1 MGDFWQILLNN
12 INNFKKSSKKISF
25 CVLMVTSLVF
35 KKETNMQVQPIT
47 EATNVRY
54 VANNEKAEDKKE
66 VKAQPSTVGYAAK
79 EAAPTDANLYKAM
92 YGVADKNEKTEKKMT
107 KEEDDANYAEYRRA
121 MGEYLE
127 KWGTAEQIKQF
138 NEPQQTKEEED
149 YSKQYEEYRRKY
161 E

>member
-1 MGDFWQILLNN
+1 
-12 INNFKKSSKKISF
+12 
-25 CVLMVTSLVF
+25 MVTSLAF

-47 EATNVRY
+47 EVTNVRY
-54 VANNEKAEDKKE
+54 EANNEKVEDKKE

>member
-1 MGDFWQILLNN
+1 
-12 INNFKKSSKKISF
+12 
-25 CVLMVTSLVF
+25 MVTSLVF

-54 VANNEKAEDKKE
+54 VANNEKVEDKKE

-127 KWGTAEQIKQF
+127 KWGTDEQIKQF

>member
-54 VANNEKAEDKKE
+54 VANNEKVEDKKE

-92 YGVADKNEKTEKKMT
+92 YGVADKNEKTEKIKFS
-107 KEEDDANYAEYRRA
+107 RRSF
-121 MGEYLE
+121 YCYIL
-127 KWGTAEQIKQF
+127 
-138 NEPQQTKEEED
+138 
-149 YSKQYEEYRRKY
+149 YHYY
-161 E
+161 